1 MQILTP
7 KYMNYNFSERGY
19 TVVPPNKI
27 ENENERD
34 TIFYSAGI
42 QPLLQ
47 RYSLGDFR
55 DQQRLFI
62 AQPVVRTQFLPK
74 LKEGTGLAFVNATTA
89 SFNLSETEYLK
100 LVKDW
105 LELFAELGFNK
116 EDITR
121 RDDIYKDTWDGMEI
135 EGKRTFYY
143 YRGIEIGDT
152 TFFTQTSNPSIETF
166 CDLGFGAER
175 LRWSAN
181 KDKSYFD
188 IESDSS
194 DLPANVKGLISA
206 ISLLALNGVKP
217 ANKNAGYRAKVFSKT
232 LAEALSLRELNER
245 ELSYVG
251 ETVRYWQDWQQIE
264 GDADEILK
272 MIDSWYTGNCHR
284 LLINQLAGEYPVS
297 GIKIEQ
303 NGQVLSRGAL
313 VKKLTGSGVSNH
325 RIPTSYR
332 GE

>member
-1 MQILTP
+1 MQILTS
-7 KYMNYNFSERGY
+7 KDINDNFSGRGY
-19 TVVPPNKI
+19 TVVKPAKI
-27 ENENERD
+27 VNGRD
-34 TIFYSAGI
+34 TIFHSAGI

-47 RYSLGDFR
+47 GYLHGNFQ
-55 DQQRLFI
+55 DQQSLFI
-62 AQPVVRTQFLPK
+62 AQPVVRTQFLSQ
-74 LKEGTGLAFVNATTA
+74 LQEGTGLAFVNATTA

-116 EDITR
+116 EDITTR
-121 RDDIYKDTWDGMEI
+121 GDIYKDIWDGMEI

-143 YRGIEIGDT
+143 YRGTEIGDT

-166 CDLGFGAER
+166 CDLGFGIER

-188 IESDSS
+188 LESNSS

-206 ISLLALNGVKP
+206 ITLLALNGVKP
-217 ANKNAGYRAKVFSKT
+217 ANKNAGYRARVFSKT
-232 LAEALSLRELNER
+232 LAEALLLRELNEH
-245 ELSYVG
+245 ELAYAG
-251 ETVRYWQDWQQIE
+251 ETVSYWQDWQQFD
-264 GDADEILK
+264 GDADKILK

-284 LLINQLAGEYPVS
+284 LLINQLAGEYPVG

-303 NGQVLSRGAL
+303 KGQVLPRRVL
-313 VKKLTGSGVSNH
+313 VKKLIDSGVPRN
-325 RIPTSYR
+325 RIPLSYR